1 MSTRL
6 GKKHFDGMG
15 KKELLLGKT
24 FHFSK
29 GTLFFLKRYS
39 PREAFRQGRKT
50 SGKKTVRGTENPSLV
65 NERGAKVLKKGLVS
79 SYHVVYGLG
88 EFCVHFLCL
97 ILHEIQKFESLF
109 FCVQLKYVLTFFL
122 IEG

>member
-1 MSTRL
+1 M
-6 GKKHFDGMG
+6 K
-15 KKELLLGKT
+15 
-24 FHFSK
+24 K
-29 GTLFFLKRYS
+29 GTFFLDKVGSPQGKRQY
-39 PREAFRQGRKT
+39 EEQKT
-50 SGKKTVRGTENPSLV
+50 PPSLPMG
-65 NERGAKVLKKGLVS
+65 NEGVKVLKKGLVS
-79 SYHVVYGLG
+79 SDHVVYGLG